1 MLPYRSAPG
10 IPCVRFAPRPL
21 RSAKGTG
28 LSEPQITRIA
38 LMGYDFRGLVDGFIE
53 VNVLSER
60 GRLFGVDGCGYRE
73 CFGGAFDFGDRV
85 SGGCVSAGVGI

>member
-28 LSEPQITRIA
+28 LSEPRIGVIA
-38 LMGYDFRGLVDGFIE
+38 LMGCDFW
-53 VNVLSER
+53 VLWM
-60 GRLFGVDGCGYRE
+60 VH
-73 CFGGAFDFGDRV
+73 
-85 SGGCVSAGVGI
+85 

>member
-28 LSEPQITRIA
+28 LSEPQITLIA
-38 LMGYDFRGLVDGFIE
+38 QMGYDFRGLVDGFIE

-60 GRLFGVDGCGYRE
+60 GRLFGVDGGGYWVR
-73 CFGGAFDFGDRV
+73 D
-85 SGGCVSAGVGI
+85 

>member
-10 IPCVRFAPRPL
+10 IPCVRFA
-21 RSAKGTG
+21 SAKGTG

-53 VNVLSER
+53 VNVLSES
-60 GRLFGVDGCGYRE
+60 GYVYSDVT
-73 CFGGAFDFGDRV
+73 GGGYWVRD
-85 SGGCVSAGVGI
+85 